1 MPQTV
6 EQALSQAQFYSDGV
20 AYAFIQLPA
29 TAITAAAGVLAEIGQ
44 PFAALIVD
52 KDEVSLVIA
61 KDQFEEYARRMPGH
75 AQNAV
80 VYRLITIDVVL
91 EPDLVGFMAFVS
103 AALAKA
109 GITLMPFAAFS
120 RDHLLVPSDKFD
132 AAMQVLETLRT

>member
-6 EQALSQAQFYSDGV
+6 EQALSQAHFYSDGV
-20 AYAFIQLPA
+20 EYAFIQLPSP
-29 TAITAAAGVLAEIGQ
+29 AITAAAGVLAEIGQ
-44 PFAALIVD
+44 PFAALVVD

-61 KDQFEEYARRMPGH
+61 KDHFDDFARRMPGH

-80 VYRLITIDVVL
+80 LYRLITIDVVL
-91 EPDLVGFMAFVS
+91 EPDLVGFMAHVS

-120 RDHLLVPSDKFD
+120 RDHLLVPSEKFD
-132 AAMQVLETLRT
+132 AAMQVLETLRN